1 VAIIFD
7 GPNKVITLDTLVSTT
22 VAVIY
27 SRWKDWAQITDNT
40 KFLPAFRVVGGD
52 PLGGGVQAGINVFLR
67 NDLGWR
73 IRPPE
78 QDIQIAINGNLYAED
93 PGVAAFIPTAG
104 GFDTL
109 VRLDLSANLLQSSG
123 GGGSSSLTAAEVW
136 DLTDGIEAS
145 LTPRQAL
152 RIIAAALAGKLSG
165 AAGTTVTIRDI
176 ADTKDRIV
184 ATVDAQGNRTTVNTD
199 GT

>member
-1 VAIIFD
+1 MAIVFD
-7 GPNKVITLDTLVSTT
+7 GPNKVITLDTLTSTT
-22 VAVIY
+22 VAAIY
-27 SRWKDWAQITDNT
+27 SRWKDWTQIADNT

-93 PGVAAFIPTAG
+93 PAVTAFIPTAG

-123 GGGSSSLTAAEVW
+123 GGGSSLTAAEVW
-136 DLTDGIEAS
+136 DLTNGIEPS
-145 LTPRQAL
+145 LSPRQAL
-152 RIIAAALAGKLSG
+152 RLIAAAQAGKLSG
-165 AAGTTVTIRDI
+165 AAGTTVTIRDVN
-176 ADTKDRIV
+176 DTKDRIV
-184 ATVDAQGNRTTVNTD
+184 ATVDADGNRIAVATD
-199 GT
+199 AS